1 MRLLTE
7 RLIKNINEI
16 INKDIKDTKGYR
28 TIQVFIKGSDHIP
41 PAPEKIPNLM
51 NYFVDNYQNNEE
63 EIFSKIAR
71 DHIEFER
78 IHPFDDGNGRTG
90 RILLNYELLK
100 NNKCPV
106 VITKEDRVKCFEILK
121 NNDVVSLAKWLKYL
135 STKEKER
142 IEKFGYK
149 GSYIIDTSI

>member
-1 MRLLTE
+1 MGLLTE

-16 INKDIKDTKGYR
+16 LNKDIKDTKGYR
-28 TIQVFIKGSDHIP
+28 TIQVFIRGSDYIP
-41 PAPEKIPNLM
+41 PVPEKISNLI

-63 EIFSKIAR
+63 EIFSKISR
-71 DHIEFER
+71 YHIEFER
-78 IHPFDDGNGRTG
+78 IHPFEDGNSRTG
-90 RILLNYELLK
+90 GVLLNYELLK
-100 NNKCPV
+100 SNKCPV
-106 VITKEDRVKCFEILK
+106 VITKEDRVKYFELLK
-121 NNDVVSLAKWLKYL
+121 NNDLVSLAKWLKYL